1 MYYVKKGTG
10 LNRKVL
16 KLGIFGDSG
25 VGKTSILNLFL
36 GLKYKEDI
44 PITKWIDKIENK
56 FVLNNGKEIKVIIWD
71 VSGVESFRSMIM
83 KNVKFSEGCVIVF
96 DVTLKQSFENLSMW
110 LDLIKKVYPN
120 VMVFIFGNKV
130 DYDKS
135 EWEITN
141 EEINKFIEEKKL
153 KYFEVSAK
161 GRIGINEGI
170 EYIVNKLC
178 EEKEYIVIPPRKK
191 LFLLLSN
198 T

>member
-1 MYYVKKGTG
+1 MYKIKKIS
-10 LNRKVL
+10 NENK
-16 KLGIFGDSG
+16 KKIKISFFGDSG

-71 VSGVESFRSMIM
+71 VSGVERFRSMIM

-96 DVTLKQSFENLSMW
+96 DVTSKQSFENLSMW

-170 EYIVNKLC
+170 EY
-178 EEKEYIVIPPRKK
+178 
-191 LFLLLSN
+191 
-198 T
+198 

>member
-1 MYYVKKGTG
+1 M
-10 LNRKVL
+10 
-16 KLGIFGDSG
+16 
-25 VGKTSILNLFL
+25 
-36 GLKYKEDI
+36 
-44 PITKWIDKIENK
+44 
-56 FVLNNGKEIKVIIWD
+56 LNNGKEIKVIIWD
-71 VSGVESFRSMIM
+71 VSGVERFRSMIM

-96 DVTLKQSFENLSMW
+96 DVTSKQSFENLSMW

-161 GRIGINEGI
+161 DIIGIKETI
-170 EYIVNKLC
+170 SYIVNELYA
-178 EEKEYIVIPPRKK
+178 ENEYIVIPPRKK
-191 LFLLLSN
+191 
-198 T
+198 

>member
-1 MYYVKKGTG
+1 M
-10 LNRKVL
+10 
-16 KLGIFGDSG
+16 
-25 VGKTSILNLFL
+25 
-36 GLKYKEDI
+36 
-44 PITKWIDKIENK
+44 
-56 FVLNNGKEIKVIIWD
+56 LNNGKEIKVIIWD

-96 DVTLKQSFENLSMW
+96 DVTSKQSFENLSMW

-135 EWEITN
+135 EWKVTN

-170 EYIVNKLC
+170 GYIVNKLC
-178 EEKEYIVIPPRKK
+178 EEKEYIVIPPKK
-191 LFLLLSN
+191 K
-198 T
+198 